1 MDFVSDFFHRISQD
15 YLVLLI
21 PLFSAFVGWFTNVI
35 AIKMMFYPTEFV
47 GLKPIGWQGIV
58 PANARRLAQMSTQL
72 ILTKLL
78 TLDELFAGFKG
89 DAFAEELDGVVDE
102 ITDQVID
109 EIATKRAPQM
119 WENAGEFMQKQV
131 RENVAKEVREL
142 TIKITDDFSANINEI
157 LDLEKVVMDAVEE
170 DKRLMSLMFLQVGV
184 EEFKFIERSGIYFGF
199 LFGLIQMIIWVYS
212 PADWV
217 LPAAGFFVG
226 YATNWVALKL
236 IFSPKEAKKIGPITL
251 QGVFHKRQKE
261 VSREFSK
268 LTAGKVLNADNI
280 TKTVTT
286 GPTLKKILEI
296 VHMRL
301 NQVIDKYLKHPMA
314 MMLVPETERP
324 ALREE
329 LFERI
334 QEELPKE
341 GGLLHTFAGK
351 AVDIRH
357 ELNHR
362 MEQLP
367 PDEFEGVL
375 RPAFQQDEWKL
386 ILAGAALG
394 FVAGVL
400 QLVYLFS

>member
-1 MDFVSDFFHRISQD
+1 MGFFERLSAD
-15 YLVLLI
+15 WLVLLI

-35 AIKMMFYPTEFV
+35 AIRIMFYPTEFR
-47 GLKPIGWQGIV
+47 GIRPFLGWQGIV
-58 PANARRLAQMSTQL
+58 PANAQRLAKMSTRL

-78 TLDELFAGFKG
+78 SLEELFASFKG
-89 DAFAEELDGVVDE
+89 EEFADELDQVVEE
-102 ITDQVID
+102 ITEQVID
-109 EIATKRAPQM
+109 EVATKRAPEM
-119 WENAGEFMQKQV
+119 WKNAGEFMQQQIRDQV
-131 RENVAKEVREL
+131 KEEVRKVAVQ
-142 TIKITDDFSANINEI
+142 IVDDFSENITDI
-157 LDLEKVVMDAVEE
+157 LDLEKVVLEAVEE
-170 DKRLMSLMFLQVGV
+170 DKELMSMMFLQVGSQ
-184 EEFKFIERSGIYFGF
+184 EFKFIENSGIWFGF
-199 LFGLIQMIIWVYS
+199 LFGVIQMVIWLYA

-236 IFSPKEAKKIGPITL
+236 IFNPREPKKVGPFTL
-251 QGVFHKRQKE
+251 QGVFHKRQRE

-286 GPTLKKILEI
+286 GKTAERIFEI
-296 VHMRL
+296 VDEHVNAL
-301 NQVIDKYLKHPMA
+301 IEKYLQHPMA
-314 MMLVPETERP
+314 AMLLPEDEREP
-324 ALREE
+324 LRQE
-329 LFERI
+329 LTQRI
-334 QEELPKE
+334 RDELPKE

-351 AVDIRH
+351 AVDIKH

-394 FVAGVL
+394 LAAGVL
-400 QLVYLFS
+400 QLVYVFS